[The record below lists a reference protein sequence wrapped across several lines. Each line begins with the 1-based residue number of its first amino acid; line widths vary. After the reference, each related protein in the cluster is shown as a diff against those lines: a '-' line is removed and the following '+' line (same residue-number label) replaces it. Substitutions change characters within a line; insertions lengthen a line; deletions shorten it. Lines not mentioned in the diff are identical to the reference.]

1 MRILLIGN
9 PNVGKSA
16 VFSRLTGTQV
26 IISNYSGTTVEF
38 TKGSTVLR
46 TGETAEVID
55 VPGTYSLEPTC
66 RAEEVA
72 VSMLDSMLDEGDVIV
87 NVVDATHLERNLYL
101 TLQLLERDIPVV
113 VALNLWDEARHR
125 GISINVDR
133 LQNILGVSVVP
144 TSALTGEG
152 IDILMNRIS
161 EMTEDADAESRGGP
175 DTTDSL
181 QESPRVALQL
191 PVDEHQKNERS
202 TDECRQ
208 EKFLTGEG
216 GREKPFPGER
226 RKGKCPVGEGWSAK
240 RSADERWTEIGRI
253 VTEVQSISHRHHT
266 FIDRLEDASI
276 QPVTGLI
283 IAVLVMYLSFKT
295 VGFIG
300 EGLISYV
307 FDPIFDGIVRPVVTR
322 LGVVLGSGGFFH
334 DLLIGRLVNGQIDFE
349 ASMGLLTTGLYV
361 PVAMVLPYVF
371 AFYVALG
378 ILEDVGYLPRLA
390 VLVDNLMHAL
400 GMHGYAVV
408 PMVLGFGCNVPA
420 ALATRILESRREKFI
435 CATML
440 SIGIPCMAQT
450 AMVVGLMGKYGW
462 QYLAMIYGILFIL
475 WLIIG
480 FVLNAMLPGS
490 SPPLLMEIPPYRLP
504 HPTILGKKVW
514 MRIRVFLAD
523 AIPYVFL
530 GVLCVNILHVS
541 GIIDVLSQ
549 IFAPLLG
556 GFLGL
561 PSEAIVALLMGFLR
575 KDVAVG
581 MLSPLGLSVRQLV
594 VAVIVLTAYFPC
606 AATFVV
612 LLRELGPFDM
622 LKSALIMLIAAFG
635 AGGLTNLVMSRMVPV
650 THVVIG
656 LIILVV
662 VILLVSRVL
671 RTVRIRHSKDQPRS
685 YER

>member
-26 IISNYSGTTVEF
+26 IISNYTGTTVEF

-46 TGETAEVID
+46 TGETREVID

-66 RAEEVA
+66 KAEEVA
-72 VSMLDSMLDEGDVIV
+72 VSILDSMLDEGDVIV

-113 VALNLWDEARHR
+113 VALNLWDEARHK
-125 GISINVDR
+125 GISIDVDR
-133 LQNILGVSVVP
+133 LENILGVSVVP

-152 IDILMNRIS
+152 IDILMDRIS
-161 EMTEDADAESRGGP
+161 QMTEDADAESRRGQ
-175 DTTDSL
+175 DTSDSL
-181 QESPRVALQL
+181 R
-191 PVDEHQKNERS
+191 
-202 TDECRQ
+202 
-208 EKFLTGEG
+208 G
-216 GREKPFPGER
+216 FPGMASH
-226 RKGKCPVGEGWSAK
+226 P
-240 RSADERWTEIGRI
+240 SADERWTEIGRI
-253 VTEVQSISHRHHT
+253 LTEVQSISHRHHT

-295 VGFIG
+295 VGLIG

-307 FDPIFDGIVRPVVTR
+307 FDPVFEGIVRPVVTQ
-322 LGVVLGSGGFFH
+322 LGVVLGSEGFLH

-349 ASMGLLTTGLYV
+349 TSMGLLTTGLYV
-361 PVAMVLPYVF
+361 PIAMVLPYVF

-390 VLVDNLMHAL
+390 VLVDNLMHML
-400 GMHGYAVV
+400 GMHGYAII

-450 AMVVGLMGKYGW
+450 AMVVGLIGRYGW
-462 QYLAMIYGILFIL
+462 QYLAIIYGILFIL

-504 HPTILGKKVW
+504 HPKVLGKKVW
-514 MRIRVFLAD
+514 IRIRVFLAD

-530 GVLCVNILHVS
+530 GVLFVNILHVS
-541 GIIDVLSQ
+541 GIIDALSRV
-549 IFAPLLG
+549 FAPLLG
-556 GFLGL
+556 GLLGL
-561 PSEAIVALLMGFLR
+561 PSEAIVALLMGFVR

-581 MLSPLGLSVRQLV
+581 MLSPLGLSVRELV

-635 AGGLTNLVMSRMVPV
+635 AGALTNLVMSRVV
-650 THVVIG
+650 SVGHVIIGVIVM
-656 LIILVV
+656 VV

-671 RTVRIRHSKDQPRS
+671 RTIRVSRVVRTVGIKHSQDQPKDQPRS
-685 YER
+685 HEH

>member
-1 MRILLIGN
+1 VRVLLIGN

-46 TGETAEVID
+46 TGEIREVID

-66 RAEEVA
+66 KAEEVA
-72 VSMLDSMLDEGDVIV
+72 VSMLESMLDEGDIIV
-87 NVVDATHLERNLYL
+87 NVVDSTHLERNLYL

-113 VALNLWDEARHR
+113 VALNLWDEARHK
-125 GISINVDR
+125 GISIDVDR
-133 LQNILGVSVVP
+133 LQNILGVPVVP

-152 IDILMNRIS
+152 IGILMDRIS
-161 EMTEDADAESRGGP
+161 EITEDAGCRWRRDRH
-175 DTTDSL
+175 TTDS
-181 QESPRVALQL
+181 PAL
-191 PVDEHQKNERS
+191 
-202 TDECRQ
+202 
-208 EKFLTGEG
+208 
-216 GREKPFPGER
+216 FPGAA
-226 RKGKCPVGEGWSAK
+226 CQL
-240 RSADERWTEIGRI
+240 SADERWCEIGRI
-253 VTEVQSISHRHHT
+253 VTEVQTISHRHHT

-283 IAVLVMYLSFKT
+283 IAVLVMYISFKT
-295 VGFIG
+295 VGLIG
-300 EGLISYV
+300 EGLINYI
-307 FDPIFDGIVRPVVTR
+307 FDPVFEGIARPIVTQ
-322 LGVVLGSGGFFH
+322 LGVALGSGGFFH
-334 DLLIGRLVNGQIDFE
+334 DLLIGHLVNGQIDFE

-361 PVAMVLPYVF
+361 PIAMVLPYVF

-390 VLVDNLMHAL
+390 VLVDNLMHVL
-400 GMHGYAVV
+400 GMHGYAIV

-450 AMVVGLMGKYGW
+450 AMVVGLIGRYGW
-462 QYLAMIYGILFIL
+462 RYLAIIYGVLFVL

-480 FVLNAMLPGS
+480 FVLNAILPGS

-504 HPTILGKKVW
+504 HPEILGKKVW

-523 AIPYVFL
+523 AIPYVCL
-530 GVLCVNILHVS
+530 GVLFVNILHVS
-541 GIIDVLSQ
+541 GIINALSR
-549 IFAPLLG
+549 IFAPLLSG
-556 GFLGL
+556 LLGL
-561 PSEAIVALLMGFLR
+561 PPEAIVALLMGFLR

-581 MLSPLGLSVRQLV
+581 MLSPLGLSVRELV
-594 VAVIVLTAYFPC
+594 VAVIVLSAYFPC

-612 LLRELGPFDM
+612 LLRELGPLDM

-635 AGGLTNLVMSRMVPV
+635 AGGLTNLIMSRMVPV
-650 THVVIG
+650 RYVIIG
-656 LIILVV
+656 LI
-662 VILLVSRVL
+662 LLVAVVFSVARVI
-671 RTVRIRHSKDQPRS
+671 RTIRNSQLHSPR
-685 YER
+685 

>member
-1 MRILLIGN
+1 VRILLIGN

-26 IISNYSGTTVEF
+26 IISNYTGTTVEF

-46 TGETAEVID
+46 TGETREVID

-66 RAEEVA
+66 KAEEVA
-72 VSMLDSMLDEGDVIV
+72 VSILDSMLDEGDVIV

-113 VALNLWDEARHR
+113 VALNLWDEARHK
-125 GISINVDR
+125 GISIDVDR
-133 LQNILGVSVVP
+133 LENILGVSVVP

-152 IDILMNRIS
+152 IDILMDRIS
-161 EMTEDADAESRGGP
+161 QMTEDADAESRRGQ
-175 DTTDSL
+175 DTSDSL
-181 QESPRVALQL
+181 R
-191 PVDEHQKNERS
+191 
-202 TDECRQ
+202 
-208 EKFLTGEG
+208 G
-216 GREKPFPGER
+216 FPGMASH
-226 RKGKCPVGEGWSAK
+226 P
-240 RSADERWTEIGRI
+240 SADERWTEIGRI
-253 VTEVQSISHRHHT
+253 LTEVQSISHRHHT

-295 VGFIG
+295 VGLIG

-307 FDPIFDGIVRPVVTR
+307 FDPVFEGIVRPVVTQ
-322 LGVVLGSGGFFH
+322 LGVVLGSEGFLH

-349 ASMGLLTTGLYV
+349 TSMGLLTTGLYV
-361 PVAMVLPYVF
+361 PIAMVLPYVF

-390 VLVDNLMHAL
+390 VLVDNLMHVL
-400 GMHGYAVV
+400 GMHGYAII

-450 AMVVGLMGKYGW
+450 AMVVGLIGRYGW
-462 QYLAMIYGILFIL
+462 QYLAIIYGILFIL

-504 HPTILGKKVW
+504 HPKVLGKKVW
-514 MRIRVFLAD
+514 IRIRVFLAD

-530 GVLCVNILHVS
+530 GVLFVNILHVS
-541 GIIDVLSQ
+541 GIIDALSRV
-549 IFAPLLG
+549 FAPLLG
-556 GFLGL
+556 GLLGL
-561 PSEAIVALLMGFLR
+561 PSEAIVALLMGFVR

-581 MLSPLGLSVRQLV
+581 MLSPLGLSVRELV

-635 AGGLTNLVMSRMVPV
+635 AGALTNLVMSRVV
-650 THVVIG
+650 SVGHVIIGVIVM
-656 LIILVV
+656 VV

-671 RTVRIRHSKDQPRS
+671 RTIRVSRVVRTVGIKHSQDQPKDQPRS
-685 YER
+685 HEH

>member
-46 TGETAEVID
+46 TGETREVID

-66 RAEEVA
+66 KAEEVA
-72 VSMLDSMLDEGDVIV
+72 VSMLESMLDEGDIIV

-113 VALNLWDEARHR
+113 VALNLWDEARHK
-125 GISINVDR
+125 GISIDVDR
-133 LQNILGVSVVP
+133 LENILGVPVVP

-152 IDILMNRIS
+152 IDILMDRIS
-161 EMTEDADAESRGGP
+161 GIMEDSDPEPRGGL
-175 DTTDSL
+175 DTAS
-181 QESPRVALQL
+181 QFSIEEYRSARRFI
-191 PVDEHQKNERS
+191 NER
-202 TDECRQ
+202 
-208 EKFLTGEG
+208 
-216 GREKPFPGER
+216 
-226 RKGKCPVGEGWSAK
+226 WS
-240 RSADERWTEIGRI
+240 EIGRI
-253 VTEVQSISHRHHT
+253 IAEVQTISHRHHT

-283 IAVLVMYLSFKT
+283 IAILVMYLAFKA

-300 EGLISYV
+300 EGLITYV
-307 FDPIFDGIVRPVVTR
+307 LDPVFEGVVRPVVTK
-322 LGVVLGSGGFFH
+322 LGVVLGSEGFLH
-334 DLLIGRLVNGQIDFE
+334 DLLIGHLVNGEVDFE

-361 PVAMVLPYVF
+361 PIAMVMPYVF
-371 AFYVALG
+371 AFYVALS

-400 GMHGYAVV
+400 GMHGYAII

-450 AMVVGLMGKYGW
+450 AMVVGLIGRYGW
-462 QYLAMIYGILFIL
+462 QYLAIIYGTLFIL
-475 WLIIG
+475 WLMIG
-480 FVLNAMLPGS
+480 IVLNTILPGS

-504 HPTILGKKVW
+504 HPKVLGKKVW

-523 AIPYVFL
+523 AIPYVLL
-530 GVLCVNILHVS
+530 GVLFVNILHVS
-541 GIIDVLSQ
+541 GIIDSLSRV
-549 IFAPLLG
+549 FAPFLT

-581 MLSPLGLSVRQLV
+581 MLSPLGLSIRQLV

-622 LKSALIMLIAAFG
+622 LKSTLIMLVVAFG
-635 AGGLTNLVMSRMVPV
+635 AGGLTNLVMSKAVPV
-650 THVVIG
+650 GYVIVG
-656 LIILVV
+656 LIVLVAI
-662 VILLVSRVL
+662 ILLVARA
-671 RTVRIRHSKDQPRS
+671 VRITRTGKF
-685 YER
+685 EG

>member
-26 IISNYSGTTVEF
+26 IISNYTGTTVEF

-46 TGETAEVID
+46 TGETREVID

-66 RAEEVA
+66 KAEEVA
-72 VSMLDSMLDEGDVIV
+72 VSILDSMLDEGDVIV

-113 VALNLWDEARHR
+113 VALNLWDEARHK
-125 GISINVDR
+125 GISIDVDR
-133 LQNILGVSVVP
+133 LENILGVSVVP

-152 IDILMNRIS
+152 IDVLMDRIS
-161 EMTEDADAESRGGP
+161 QMTEDADAESRRGQ
-175 DTTDSL
+175 DTSDSL
-181 QESPRVALQL
+181 R
-191 PVDEHQKNERS
+191 
-202 TDECRQ
+202 
-208 EKFLTGEG
+208 G
-216 GREKPFPGER
+216 FPGMASH
-226 RKGKCPVGEGWSAK
+226 P
-240 RSADERWTEIGRI
+240 SADERWTEIGRI
-253 VTEVQSISHRHHT
+253 LTEVQSISHRHHT

-295 VGFIG
+295 VGLIG

-307 FDPIFDGIVRPVVTR
+307 FDPVFEGIVRPVVTQ
-322 LGVVLGSGGFFH
+322 LGVVLGSEGFLH

-349 ASMGLLTTGLYV
+349 TSMGLLTTGLYV
-361 PVAMVLPYVF
+361 PIAMVLPYVF

-390 VLVDNLMHAL
+390 VLVDNLMHVL
-400 GMHGYAVV
+400 GMHGYAII

-450 AMVVGLMGKYGW
+450 AMVVGLIGRYGW
-462 QYLAMIYGILFIL
+462 QYLAIIYGILFIL

-504 HPTILGKKVW
+504 HPKVLGKKVW
-514 MRIRVFLAD
+514 IRIRVFLAD

-530 GVLCVNILHVS
+530 GVLFVNILHVS
-541 GIIDVLSQ
+541 GIIDALSRV
-549 IFAPLLG
+549 FAPLLG
-556 GFLGL
+556 GLLGL
-561 PSEAIVALLMGFLR
+561 PSEAIVALLMGFVR

-581 MLSPLGLSVRQLV
+581 MLSPLGLSVRELV

-612 LLRELGPFDM
+612 LLRELGPLDM
-622 LKSALIMLIAAFG
+622 LKSALIMLVAAFG
-635 AGGLTNLVMSRMVPV
+635 AGALTNLVMSR
-650 THVVIG
+650 VVSVGRVIIG
-656 LIILVV
+656 LLVMVV

-671 RTVRIRHSKDQPRS
+671 RTIRVSQVVRTVGIKHSQDQPKDQPRS
-685 YER
+685 HGQ

>member
-26 IISNYSGTTVEF
+26 IISNYTGTTVEF

-46 TGETAEVID
+46 TGETREVID

-66 RAEEVA
+66 KAEEVA
-72 VSMLDSMLDEGDVIV
+72 VSILDSMLDEGDVIV

-113 VALNLWDEARHR
+113 VALNLWDEARHK
-125 GISINVDR
+125 GISIDVDR
-133 LQNILGVSVVP
+133 LENILGVSVVP

-152 IDILMNRIS
+152 IDILMDRIS
-161 EMTEDADAESRGGP
+161 QMTEDADAESRRGQ
-175 DTTDSL
+175 DTSDSL
-181 QESPRVALQL
+181 R
-191 PVDEHQKNERS
+191 
-202 TDECRQ
+202 
-208 EKFLTGEG
+208 G
-216 GREKPFPGER
+216 FPGMASH
-226 RKGKCPVGEGWSAK
+226 P
-240 RSADERWTEIGRI
+240 SADERWTEIGRI
-253 VTEVQSISHRHHT
+253 LTEVQSISHRHHT

-295 VGFIG
+295 VGLIG

-307 FDPIFDGIVRPVVTR
+307 FDPVFEGIVRPVVTQ
-322 LGVVLGSGGFFH
+322 LGVVLGSEGFLH

-349 ASMGLLTTGLYV
+349 TSMGLLTTGLYV
-361 PVAMVLPYVF
+361 PIAMVLPYVF

-390 VLVDNLMHAL
+390 VLVDNLMHVL
-400 GMHGYAVV
+400 GMHGYAII

-450 AMVVGLMGKYGW
+450 AMVVGLIGRYGW
-462 QYLAMIYGILFIL
+462 QYLAIIYGILFIL

-504 HPTILGKKVW
+504 HPKVLGKKVW
-514 MRIRVFLAD
+514 IRIRVFLAD

-530 GVLCVNILHVS
+530 GVLFVNILHVS
-541 GIIDVLSQ
+541 GIIDALSRV
-549 IFAPLLG
+549 FAPLLG
-556 GFLGL
+556 GLLGL
-561 PSEAIVALLMGFLR
+561 PSEAIVALLMGFVR

-581 MLSPLGLSVRQLV
+581 MLSPLGLSVRELV

-612 LLRELGPFDM
+612 LLRELGPLDM
-622 LKSALIMLIAAFG
+622 LKSALIMLVAAFG
-635 AGGLTNLVMSRMVPV
+635 AGALTNLVMSR
-650 THVVIG
+650 VVSVGRVIIG
-656 LIILVV
+656 LLVMVV

-671 RTVRIRHSKDQPRS
+671 RTIRVSQVVRTVGIKHSQDQPKDQPRS
-685 YER
+685 HGQ

>member
-26 IISNYSGTTVEF
+26 IISNYTGTTVEF

-46 TGETAEVID
+46 TGETREVID

-66 RAEEVA
+66 KAEEVA
-72 VSMLDSMLDEGDVIV
+72 VSILDSMLDEGDVIV

-113 VALNLWDEARHR
+113 VALNLWDEARHK
-125 GISINVDR
+125 GISIDVDR
-133 LQNILGVSVVP
+133 LENILGVSVVP

-152 IDILMNRIS
+152 IDILMDRIS
-161 EMTEDADAESRGGP
+161 QMTEDADAESRRGQ
-175 DTTDSL
+175 DTSDSL
-181 QESPRVALQL
+181 R
-191 PVDEHQKNERS
+191 
-202 TDECRQ
+202 
-208 EKFLTGEG
+208 G
-216 GREKPFPGER
+216 FPGMASH
-226 RKGKCPVGEGWSAK
+226 P
-240 RSADERWTEIGRI
+240 SADERWTEIGRI
-253 VTEVQSISHRHHT
+253 LTEVQSLSHRHHT

-295 VGFIG
+295 VGLIG

-307 FDPIFDGIVRPVVTR
+307 FDPVFEGIVRPVVTQ
-322 LGVVLGSGGFFH
+322 LGVVLGSEGFLH

-349 ASMGLLTTGLYV
+349 TSMGLLTTGLYV
-361 PVAMVLPYVF
+361 PIAMVLPYVF

-390 VLVDNLMHAL
+390 VLVDNLMHVL
-400 GMHGYAVV
+400 GMHGYAII

-450 AMVVGLMGKYGW
+450 AMVVGLIGRYGW
-462 QYLAMIYGILFIL
+462 QYLAIIYGILFIL

-504 HPTILGKKVW
+504 HPKVLGKKVW
-514 MRIRVFLAD
+514 IRIRVFLAD

-530 GVLCVNILHVS
+530 GVLFVNILHVS
-541 GIIDVLSQ
+541 GIIDALSRV
-549 IFAPLLG
+549 FAPLLG
-556 GFLGL
+556 GLLGL
-561 PSEAIVALLMGFLR
+561 PSEAIVALLMGFVR

-581 MLSPLGLSVRQLV
+581 MLSPLGLSVRELV

-612 LLRELGPFDM
+612 LLRELGPLDM
-622 LKSALIMLIAAFG
+622 LKSALIMLVAAFG
-635 AGGLTNLVMSRMVPV
+635 AGALTNLVMSR
-650 THVVIG
+650 VVSVGRVIIG
-656 LIILVV
+656 LLVMVV

-671 RTVRIRHSKDQPRS
+671 RTIRVSQVVRTVGIKHSQDQPKDQPRS
-685 YER
+685 HGQ

>member
-1 MRILLIGN
+1 VRILLIGN

-26 IISNYSGTTVEF
+26 IISNYTGTTVEF

-46 TGETAEVID
+46 TGETREVID

-66 RAEEVA
+66 KAEEVA
-72 VSMLDSMLDEGDVIV
+72 VSILDSMLDEGDVIV

-113 VALNLWDEARHR
+113 VALNLWDEARHK
-125 GISINVDR
+125 GISIDVDR
-133 LQNILGVSVVP
+133 LENILGVSVVP

-152 IDILMNRIS
+152 IDILMDRIS
-161 EMTEDADAESRGGP
+161 QMTEDADAESRRGQ
-175 DTTDSL
+175 DTSDSL
-181 QESPRVALQL
+181 R
-191 PVDEHQKNERS
+191 
-202 TDECRQ
+202 
-208 EKFLTGEG
+208 G
-216 GREKPFPGER
+216 FPGMASH
-226 RKGKCPVGEGWSAK
+226 P
-240 RSADERWTEIGRI
+240 SADERWTEIGRI
-253 VTEVQSISHRHHT
+253 LTEVQSISHRHHT

-295 VGFIG
+295 VGLIG

-307 FDPIFDGIVRPVVTR
+307 FDPVFEGIVRPVVTQ
-322 LGVVLGSGGFFH
+322 LGVVLGSEGFLH

-349 ASMGLLTTGLYV
+349 TSMGLLTTGLYV
-361 PVAMVLPYVF
+361 PIAMVLPYVF

-390 VLVDNLMHAL
+390 VLVDNLMHVL
-400 GMHGYAVV
+400 GMHGYAII

-450 AMVVGLMGKYGW
+450 AMVVGLIGRYGW
-462 QYLAMIYGILFIL
+462 QYLAIIYGILFIL

-504 HPTILGKKVW
+504 HPKVLGKKVW
-514 MRIRVFLAD
+514 IRIRVFLAD

-530 GVLCVNILHVS
+530 GVLFVNILHVS
-541 GIIDVLSQ
+541 GIIDALSRV
-549 IFAPLLG
+549 FAPLLG
-556 GFLGL
+556 GLLGL
-561 PSEAIVALLMGFLR
+561 PSEAIVALLMGFVR

-581 MLSPLGLSVRQLV
+581 MLSPLGLSVRELV

-612 LLRELGPFDM
+612 LLRELGPLDM
-622 LKSALIMLIAAFG
+622 LKSALIMLVAAFG
-635 AGGLTNLVMSRMVPV
+635 AGALTNLVMSR
-650 THVVIG
+650 VVSVGRVIIG
-656 LIILVV
+656 LLVMVV

-671 RTVRIRHSKDQPRS
+671 RTIRVSQVVRTVGIKHSQDQPKDQPRS
-685 YER
+685 HGQ

>member
-1 MRILLIGN
+1 VRILLIGN

-26 IISNYSGTTVEF
+26 IISNYTGTTVEF

-46 TGETAEVID
+46 TGETREVID

-66 RAEEVA
+66 KAEEVA
-72 VSMLDSMLDEGDVIV
+72 VSILDSMLDEGDVIV

-113 VALNLWDEARHR
+113 VALNLWDEARHK
-125 GISINVDR
+125 GISIDVDR
-133 LQNILGVSVVP
+133 LENILGVSVVP

-152 IDILMNRIS
+152 IDILMDRIS
-161 EMTEDADAESRGGP
+161 QMTEDADAESRRGQ
-175 DTTDSL
+175 DTSDSL
-181 QESPRVALQL
+181 R
-191 PVDEHQKNERS
+191 
-202 TDECRQ
+202 
-208 EKFLTGEG
+208 G
-216 GREKPFPGER
+216 FPGMASH
-226 RKGKCPVGEGWSAK
+226 P
-240 RSADERWTEIGRI
+240 SADERWTEIGRI
-253 VTEVQSISHRHHT
+253 LTEVQSISHRHHT

-295 VGFIG
+295 VGLIG

-307 FDPIFDGIVRPVVTR
+307 FDPVFEGIVRPVVTQ
-322 LGVVLGSGGFFH
+322 LGVVLGSEGFLH

-349 ASMGLLTTGLYV
+349 TSMGLLTTGLYV
-361 PVAMVLPYVF
+361 PIAMVLPYVF

-390 VLVDNLMHAL
+390 VLVDNLMHML
-400 GMHGYAVV
+400 GMHGYAII

-450 AMVVGLMGKYGW
+450 AMVVGLIGRYGW
-462 QYLAMIYGILFIL
+462 QYLAIIYGILFIL

-504 HPTILGKKVW
+504 HPKVLGKKVW

-530 GVLCVNILHVS
+530 GVLFVNILHVS
-541 GIIDVLSQ
+541 GIIDALSRV
-549 IFAPLLG
+549 FAPLLG
-556 GFLGL
+556 GLLGL
-561 PSEAIVALLMGFLR
+561 PSEAIVALLMGFVR

-581 MLSPLGLSVRQLV
+581 MLSPLGLSVRELV

-622 LKSALIMLIAAFG
+622 LKSALIMLVAAFG
-635 AGGLTNLVMSRMVPV
+635 AGALTNLVMSRVV
-650 THVVIG
+650 SVGHVIIGVIVM
-656 LIILVV
+656 VV

-671 RTVRIRHSKDQPRS
+671 RTIRVSRVVRTVGIKHSQDQPKDQPRS
-685 YER
+685 HEH

>member
-1 MRILLIGN
+1 VRILLIGN

-26 IISNYSGTTVEF
+26 IISNYTGTTVEF

-46 TGETAEVID
+46 TGETREVID

-66 RAEEVA
+66 KAEEVA
-72 VSMLDSMLDEGDVIV
+72 VSILDSMLDEGDVIV

-113 VALNLWDEARHR
+113 VALNLWDEARHK
-125 GISINVDR
+125 GISIDVDR
-133 LQNILGVSVVP
+133 LENILGVSVVP

-152 IDILMNRIS
+152 IDILMDRIS
-161 EMTEDADAESRGGP
+161 QMTEDADAESRRGQ
-175 DTTDSL
+175 DTSDSL
-181 QESPRVALQL
+181 R
-191 PVDEHQKNERS
+191 
-202 TDECRQ
+202 
-208 EKFLTGEG
+208 G
-216 GREKPFPGER
+216 FPGMASH
-226 RKGKCPVGEGWSAK
+226 P
-240 RSADERWTEIGRI
+240 SADERWTEIGRI
-253 VTEVQSISHRHHT
+253 LTEVQSISHRHHT

-295 VGFIG
+295 VGLIG

-307 FDPIFDGIVRPVVTR
+307 FDPVFEGIVRPVVTQ
-322 LGVVLGSGGFFH
+322 LGVVLGSEGFLH

-349 ASMGLLTTGLYV
+349 TSMGLLTTGLYV
-361 PVAMVLPYVF
+361 PIAMVLPYVF

-390 VLVDNLMHAL
+390 VLVDNLMHVL
-400 GMHGYAVV
+400 GMHGYAII

-450 AMVVGLMGKYGW
+450 AMVVGLIGRYGW
-462 QYLAMIYGILFIL
+462 QYLAIIYGILFIL

-504 HPTILGKKVW
+504 HPKVLGKKVW
-514 MRIRVFLAD
+514 IRIRVFLAD

-530 GVLCVNILHVS
+530 GVLFVNILHVS
-541 GIIDVLSQ
+541 GIIDALSRV
-549 IFAPLLG
+549 FAPLLG
-556 GFLGL
+556 GLLGL
-561 PSEAIVALLMGFLR
+561 PSEAIVALLMGFVR

-581 MLSPLGLSVRQLV
+581 MLSPLGLSVRELV

-606 AATFVV
+606 AAT
-612 LLRELGPFDM
+612 LNGDDKANAKPGAITETANPSLTRSLPLGKDARTRFSISRY
-622 LKSALIMLIAAFG
+622 KQAIATPSTA
-635 AGGLTNLVMSRMVPV
+635 PV
-650 THVVIG
+650 
-656 LIILVV
+656 
-662 VILLVSRVL
+662 
-671 RTVRIRHSKDQPRS
+671 RTSVG
-685 YER
+685 

>member
-1 MRILLIGN
+1 VRILLIGN

-26 IISNYSGTTVEF
+26 IISNYTGTTVEF

-46 TGETAEVID
+46 TGETREVID

-66 RAEEVA
+66 KAEEVA
-72 VSMLDSMLDEGDVIV
+72 VSILDSMLDEGDVIV

-113 VALNLWDEARHR
+113 VALNLWDEARHK
-125 GISINVDR
+125 GISIDVDR
-133 LQNILGVSVVP
+133 LENILGVSVVP

-152 IDILMNRIS
+152 IDILMDRIS
-161 EMTEDADAESRGGP
+161 QTTEDADAESRRGQ
-175 DTTDSL
+175 DTSDSL
-181 QESPRVALQL
+181 R
-191 PVDEHQKNERS
+191 
-202 TDECRQ
+202 
-208 EKFLTGEG
+208 G
-216 GREKPFPGER
+216 FPGMASH
-226 RKGKCPVGEGWSAK
+226 P
-240 RSADERWTEIGRI
+240 SADERWTEIGRI
-253 VTEVQSISHRHHT
+253 LTEVQSISHRHHT

-295 VGFIG
+295 VGLIG

-307 FDPIFDGIVRPVVTR
+307 FDPVFEGIVRPVVTQ
-322 LGVVLGSGGFFH
+322 LGVVLGSEGFLH

-349 ASMGLLTTGLYV
+349 TSMGLLTTGLYV
-361 PVAMVLPYVF
+361 PIAMVLPYVF

-390 VLVDNLMHAL
+390 VLVDNLMHVL
-400 GMHGYAVV
+400 GMHGYAII

-450 AMVVGLMGKYGW
+450 AMVVGLIGRYGW
-462 QYLAMIYGILFIL
+462 QYLAIIYGILFIL

-504 HPTILGKKVW
+504 HPKVLGKKVW
-514 MRIRVFLAD
+514 IRIRVFLAD

-530 GVLCVNILHVS
+530 GVLFVNILHVS
-541 GIIDVLSQ
+541 GIIDALSRV
-549 IFAPLLG
+549 FAPLLG
-556 GFLGL
+556 GLLGL
-561 PSEAIVALLMGFLR
+561 PSEAIVALLMGFVR

-581 MLSPLGLSVRQLV
+581 MLSPLGLSVRELV

-612 LLRELGPFDM
+612 LLRELGPLDM
-622 LKSALIMLIAAFG
+622 LKSALIMLVAAFG
-635 AGGLTNLVMSRMVPV
+635 AGALTNLVMSR
-650 THVVIG
+650 VVSVGRVIIG
-656 LIILVV
+656 LIVMVV

-671 RTVRIRHSKDQPRS
+671 RTIRVSQVVRTVGIKHSQDQPKDQPRS
-685 YER
+685 HGQ

>member
-26 IISNYSGTTVEF
+26 IISNYTGTTVEF

-46 TGETAEVID
+46 TGETREVID

-66 RAEEVA
+66 KAEEVA
-72 VSMLDSMLDEGDVIV
+72 VSILDSMLDEGDVIV
-87 NVVDATHLERNLYL
+87 SVVDATHLERNLYL

-113 VALNLWDEARHR
+113 VALNLWDEARHK
-125 GISINVDR
+125 GISIDVDR
-133 LQNILGVSVVP
+133 LENILGVSVVP

-152 IDILMNRIS
+152 IDVLMDRIS
-161 EMTEDADAESRGGP
+161 QMTEDADAESRRGQ
-175 DTTDSL
+175 DTSDSL
-181 QESPRVALQL
+181 R
-191 PVDEHQKNERS
+191 
-202 TDECRQ
+202 
-208 EKFLTGEG
+208 G
-216 GREKPFPGER
+216 FPGMASH
-226 RKGKCPVGEGWSAK
+226 P
-240 RSADERWTEIGRI
+240 SADERWTEIGRI
-253 VTEVQSISHRHHT
+253 LTEVQSLSHRHHT

-295 VGFIG
+295 VGLIG

-307 FDPIFDGIVRPVVTR
+307 FDPVFEGIVRPVVTQ
-322 LGVVLGSGGFFH
+322 LGVVLGSEGFLH

-349 ASMGLLTTGLYV
+349 TSMGLLTTGLYV
-361 PVAMVLPYVF
+361 PIAMVLPYVF

-390 VLVDNLMHAL
+390 VLVDNLMHVL
-400 GMHGYAVV
+400 GMHGYAII

-450 AMVVGLMGKYGW
+450 AMVVGLIGRYGW
-462 QYLAMIYGILFIL
+462 QYLAIIYGILFIL

-504 HPTILGKKVW
+504 HPKVLGKKVW
-514 MRIRVFLAD
+514 IRIRVFLAD

-530 GVLCVNILHVS
+530 GVLFVNILHVS
-541 GIIDVLSQ
+541 GIIDALSRV
-549 IFAPLLG
+549 FAPLLG
-556 GFLGL
+556 GLLGL
-561 PSEAIVALLMGFLR
+561 PSEAIVALLMGFVR

-581 MLSPLGLSVRQLV
+581 MLSPLGLSVRELV

-612 LLRELGPFDM
+612 LLRELGPLDM
-622 LKSALIMLIAAFG
+622 LKSALIMLVAAFG
-635 AGGLTNLVMSRMVPV
+635 AGALTNLVMSR
-650 THVVIG
+650 VVSVGRVIIG
-656 LIILVV
+656 LLVMVV

-671 RTVRIRHSKDQPRS
+671 RTIRVSQVVRTVGIKHSQDQPKDQPRS
-685 YER
+685 HGQ